1 MASPAPAEANTRG
14 GGLPSLPAIA
24 ARQWL
29 PIVVAVV
36 GGLVLVAAATAILT
50 LELGTNQLAV
60 SAGDIAETT
69 IRAPRRATYVSQV
82 QTRTLR
88 EEAAAQVGD
97 YSDYDANLLRRLR
110 TQATEALSAV
120 SDVRKAGDT
129 LTAERQRRIVLLI
142 PDLPARIVAL
152 MVELPDADWLAV
164 TAEISR
170 ILDNHITQRIH
181 KDELAEVHGQAI
193 ASINQ
198 SLSSDQIAVISAL
211 VHEYI
216 QENLIY
222 NAVATEEAR
231 QQARDAVQ
239 PVTATV
245 ELSEVIVRAGE
256 TLTEEDVEAL
266 KALGLSRRP
275 LRFDLLLGTALYV
288 GLLVGLFLYYVS
300 IFQPATLTHPLHLSG
315 LLASI
320 VIPLFVTKL
329 VLPTTYWAVYAIPL
343 ATGAMVL
350 SSLLAPRL
358 AFAWCAAT
366 VLLLAPLYNGNLEL
380 VTLSFTTSVAG
391 ALGARRIER
400 MHTFFVAGLL
410 VAVAGLVIVVAF
422 RLLQQDYDLIA
433 MTPLVLA
440 TLGNGAL
447 AAVLTLGISGL
458 AGILFGATTTMQL
471 LEWAHPGQTLLR
483 RLALEAPGTFH
494 HSMLVANLAE
504 QAAERIGGN
513 PLLARVGAYYHD
525 IGKLHRPYYFIE
537 NQMDGENIH
546 DHLGPQE
553 SALAIIEHSAKGLAL
568 GRQHRLPRRIQS
580 FIAEHHGD
588 TCMQYFYRRAVEDN
602 GRRPVSED
610 QFRYPG
616 PKPRTKETAL
626 VMLADSAEAAVRSA
640 TTAPSATRQSAQ
652 SIKELVTRVVDERIL
667 EGQLD
672 DAALTLRDITNIKRT
687 LTQQLQ
693 GIYHP
698 RIEYPKATTAPAKLP
713 SPDAERAADG

>member
-1 MASPAPAEANTRG
+1 MAASGPAEGNTES
-14 GGLPSLPAIA
+14 GGLLRLPTIA

-29 PIVVAVV
+29 PIVAAVV
-36 GGLVLVAAATAILT
+36 GGLVLVVAATAIIT
-50 LELGTNQLAV
+50 LELGTDQLAV
-60 SAGDIAETT
+60 AAGEVAETT
-69 IRAPRRATYVSQV
+69 ILAPRRATYVSQV
-82 QTRTLR
+82 QTRALR
-88 EEAAAQVGD
+88 EAAAGQVGD
-97 YSDYDANLLRRLR
+97 YSDYDSSLLRRLH
-110 TQATEALSAV
+110 TKATEALSAV
-120 SDVRKAGDT
+120 SGARKAGNT
-129 LTAERQRRIVLLI
+129 ATAERQRQIAALI
-142 PDLPARIVAL
+142 PNLPVGTVAL
-152 MVELPDADWLAV
+152 IVKLPDADWLAV
-164 TAEISR
+164 TAETSR
-170 ILDNHITQRIH
+170 ILDNYVGQRIH
-181 KDELAEVHGQAI
+181 EDELTDIHGRAI

-198 SLSSDQIAVISAL
+198 SLSSDQIAVVSAL
-211 VHEYI
+211 VREYI

-222 NAVATEEAR
+222 NPAATEAAR

-245 ELSEVIVRAGE
+245 ELGEVIVRAGE
-256 TLTEEDVEAL
+256 TLTEDDIEAL

-288 GLLVGLFLYYVS
+288 GLLVGLFLCYVS
-300 IFQPATLTHPLHLSG
+300 IFQLAVLTHPLQLTG

-320 VIPLFVTKL
+320 VVPLFVTKL

-358 AFAWCAAT
+358 AFAWCVAT

-380 VTLSFTTSVAG
+380 IALSFATTAAG
-391 ALGARRIER
+391 AMGARQIER

-410 VAVAGLVIVVAF
+410 VAVVGLVIVVAF
-422 RLLQQDYDLIA
+422 RLLYQDHDLIA
-433 MTPLVLA
+433 MTPIVLA

-553 SALAIIEHSAKGLAL
+553 SALAIIEHTAKGLAL
-568 GRQHRLPRRIQS
+568 GRQHRLPRQVQA
-580 FIAEHHGD
+580 FIGEHHGD
-588 TCMQYFYRRAVEDN
+588 MCMQYFYRRAVEEN
-602 GRRPVSED
+602 GHQPVSEA

-616 PKPRTKETAL
+616 PKPQTKETAL
-626 VMLADSAEAAVRSA
+626 VMLADCAEAAVRSA
-640 TTAPSATRQSAQ
+640 TTAASASRQSAQ
-652 SIKELVTRVVDERIL
+652 SIEEMVARVVDGRIV

-672 DAALTLRDITNIKRT
+672 DSALTLQDIKSIKRS

-698 RIEYPKATTAPAKLP
+698 RIEYPKAATAPARLP

>member
-1 MASPAPAEANTRG
+1 MASSASAETNTRG
-14 GGLPSLPAIA
+14 GSLPRLPAIA
-24 ARQWL
+24 ARRWL
-29 PIVVAVV
+29 PIVAAVV
-36 GGLVLVAAATAILT
+36 GGLVLVVAATAILT
-50 LELGTNQLAV
+50 LDIGTDRPVLLAGEV
-60 SAGDIAETT
+60 AETT
-69 IRAPRRATYVSQV
+69 ILAPRRTTYVSQV
-82 QTRTLR
+82 QTRALR
-88 EEAAAQVGD
+88 AEAAGQVGD

-110 TQATEALSAV
+110 TNATEALSAV

-129 LTAERQRRIVLLI
+129 STTAEQQRRIALLI
-142 PDLPARIVAL
+142 PNLPARIVAL
-152 MVELPDADWLAV
+152 VAELPDADWLAV
-164 TAEISR
+164 TAETSR
-170 ILDNHITQRIH
+170 ILDNHIAQRIH
-181 KDELAEVHGQAI
+181 EDELADVHGQAI

-198 SLSSDQIAVISAL
+198 SLSSDQIAVVSAL
-211 VHEYI
+211 VREYI

-222 NAVATEEAR
+222 NAVATEQAR

-256 TLTEEDVEAL
+256 TLTEDDIEAL
-266 KALGLSRRP
+266 KALGLARRT
-275 LRFDLLLGTALYV
+275 LRLELLLGTALYV

-300 IFQPATLTHPLHLSG
+300 IFQPVTLTRPLQLTG
-315 LLASI
+315 LLVSI

-329 VLPTTYWAVYAIPL
+329 VLPTTHWAVYAIPL

-358 AFAWCAAT
+358 AFAWCVVT

-380 VTLSFTTSVAG
+380 IALSFATTAAG

-422 RLLQQDYDLIA
+422 RLLNQDYDLVA

-546 DHLGPQE
+546 DHLGPQKAHWP
-553 SALAIIEHSAKGLAL
+553 SSSTQPRAWPSGASTASRDAFRASSPSTMAICACSISIG
-568 GRQHRLPRRIQS
+568 GQSRI
-580 FIAEHHGD
+580 
-588 TCMQYFYRRAVEDN
+588 TV
-602 GRRPVSED
+602 VS
-610 QFRYPG
+610 R
-616 PKPRTKETAL
+616 
-626 VMLADSAEAAVRSA
+626 
-640 TTAPSATRQSAQ
+640 
-652 SIKELVTRVVDERIL
+652 
-667 EGQLD
+667 
-672 DAALTLRDITNIKRT
+672 
-687 LTQQLQ
+687 
-693 GIYHP
+693 
-698 RIEYPKATTAPAKLP
+698 
-713 SPDAERAADG
+713 

>member
-1 MASPAPAEANTRG
+1 MASSAPAEANTKV
-14 GGLPSLPAIA
+14 GGLPRLPAIA

-29 PIVVAVV
+29 AIVVAVV
-36 GGLVLVAAATAILT
+36 GGLGLVVAATAILT
-50 LELGTNQLAV
+50 LEFGTDRPAV
-60 SAGDIAETT
+60 SAGEVAESTV
-69 IRAPRRATYVSQV
+69 RAPRRATYVSQV
-82 QTRTLR
+82 QTRALR

-97 YSDYDANLLRRLR
+97 YSDYDSNLLRRLR
-110 TQATEALSAV
+110 TNATKALSAV
-120 SDVRKAGDT
+120 SNVREAGNASS
-129 LTAERQRRIVLLI
+129 AERQRQIAALI
-142 PDLPARIVAL
+142 PNLPARIVAL
-152 MVELPDADWLAV
+152 MAALPDADWLVV
-164 TAEISR
+164 TAETLR
-170 ILDNHITQRIH
+170 ILDDHVEQRIH
-181 KDELAEVHGQAI
+181 ADELDDVHGQAI

-198 SLSSDQIAVISAL
+198 SLSSDQIAVVSAL
-211 VHEYI
+211 VREYI

-222 NAVATEEAR
+222 NPLATEAAR

-256 TLTEEDVEAL
+256 TLTEDDVEAL

-275 LRFDLLLGTALYV
+275 LRFGFLLGTALYV
-288 GLLVGLFLYYVS
+288 GLVVGLFLYYVS
-300 IFQPATLTHPLHLSG
+300 VFRPATLAHPLQLTG
-315 LLASI
+315 VLTSI
-320 VIPLFVTKL
+320 AIALFVTKL
-329 VLPTTYWAVYAIPL
+329 VLPTAYWAVYVIPL

-358 AFAWCAAT
+358 ALAWCAAT

-380 VTLSFTTSVAG
+380 ITLSTTTTAAG

-400 MHTFFVAGLL
+400 MHTFFVAGLQA
-410 VAVAGLVIVVAF
+410 AVAGLVIVVAF
-422 RLLQQDYDLIA
+422 RLLHQDYDLISL
-433 MTPLVLA
+433 TPVVLA
-440 TLGNGAL
+440 TLGSGAL
-447 AAVLTLGISGL
+447 AAVLALGISGL

-471 LEWAHPGQTLLR
+471 LELAHPGQTLLR

-553 SALAIIEHSAKGLAL
+553 SALAIIEHTTKGLAL

-580 FIAEHHGD
+580 FIGEHHGD
-588 TCMQYFYRRAVEDN
+588 MCMQYFYRRAVEEN
-602 GRRPVSED
+602 GHQPVSED

-616 PKPRTKETAL
+616 PKPQTKETAL
-626 VMLADSAEAAVRSA
+626 VMLTDSAEAAVRSA
-640 TTAPSATRQSAQ
+640 TSAASATRQSAQ
-652 SIKELVTRVVDERIL
+652 AIEEMVTRVVDERIL

-672 DAALTLRDITNIKRT
+672 DSALTLQDIKSIKRS

-698 RIEYPKATTAPAKLP
+698 RIEYPKATTDPARLP
-713 SPDAERAADG
+713 SPNAERAADG

>member
-1 MASPAPAEANTRG
+1 MASPVPAEANTRG
-14 GGLPSLPAIA
+14 WSLPRLPAIA

-29 PIVVAVV
+29 PIVAAVV
-36 GGLVLVAAATAILT
+36 GGLVLIVAATAILT
-50 LELGTNQLAV
+50 LELGADQPTL
-60 SAGDIAETT
+60 SAGEIADRT
-69 IRAPRRATYVSQV
+69 ILAPRRATYVSQV
-82 QTRTLR
+82 QTQALR
-88 EEAAAQVGD
+88 AAAAAQVGD
-97 YSDYDANLLRRLR
+97 YSDYDSSLLRRLR
-110 TQATEALSAV
+110 TQATEALRAV
-120 SDVRKAGDT
+120 SDVRKASNASS
-129 LTAERQRRIVLLI
+129 AERQRQIAALIPNLSGRIVT
-142 PDLPARIVAL
+142 L
-152 MVELPDADWLAV
+152 MAELPDADWLV
-164 TAEISR
+164 ITPETLR
-170 ILDNHITQRIH
+170 ILDDHIEQRIH
-181 KDELAEVHGQAI
+181 DAELADVHGEAI

-198 SLSSDQIAVISAL
+198 SLSSDQMAVVAAL
-211 VHEYI
+211 VREYI
-216 QENLIY
+216 QGNLIY
-222 NAVATEEAR
+222 NPRATEQAR

-239 PVTATV
+239 PVTATL
-245 ELSEVIVRAGE
+245 ELREVIVRAGE
-256 TLTEEDVEAL
+256 TLTEDDVEAL

-275 LRFDLLLGTALYV
+275 LRLELLLGTALYV

-300 IFQPATLTHPLHLSG
+300 IFQPATFSHPLQLTG
-315 LLASI
+315 VLVSI
-320 VIPLFVTKL
+320 LIPLFVTKL
-329 VLPTTYWAVYAIPL
+329 VLPTTHWAIYAIPL

-380 VTLSFTTSVAG
+380 ITLSFATTATG

-422 RLLQQDYDLIA
+422 RLLHQDFDLVA

-458 AGILFGATTTMQL
+458 AGILFGATTSMQL

-504 QAAERIGGN
+504 QAAEHIGGN

-553 SALAIIEHSAKGLAL
+553 SALAIIEHTTKGLAL

-588 TCMQYFYRRAVEDN
+588 MCMQYFYRRAVEEN
-602 GRRPVSED
+602 GHQPVSED
-610 QFRYPG
+610 QFHYPG
-616 PKPRTKETAL
+616 PKPQSKETAL

-652 SIKELVTRVVDERIL
+652 SIEALVTRVVDERIL

-672 DAALTLRDITNIKRT
+672 DSALTLQDIKRIKRS

-698 RIEYPKATTAPAKLP
+698 RIEYPKAATAPARLP

>member
-1 MASPAPAEANTRG
+1 MASSASAETNTG
-14 GGLPSLPAIA
+14 GGRIPRLPAIA
-24 ARQWL
+24 SRRWL
-29 PIVVAVV
+29 PIVAAVV
-36 GGLVLVAAATAILT
+36 GGLVLVAAATTILT
-50 LELGTNQLAV
+50 LDIGTDRPALLAGEV
-60 SAGDIAETT
+60 AETT
-69 IRAPRRATYVSQV
+69 ILAPRRTTYVSQV
-82 QTRTLR
+82 QTRALR
-88 EEAAAQVGD
+88 AEAAGQVGD

-110 TQATEALSAV
+110 TNATEALSAV
-120 SDVRKAGDT
+120 SDVRKVGDT
-129 LTAERQRRIVLLI
+129 STAERQRRIALLI
-142 PDLPARIVAL
+142 PNLPARIVAL
-152 MVELPDADWLAV
+152 MAGLPDADWLAV
-164 TAEISR
+164 TAETSR
-170 ILDNHITQRIH
+170 ILDNHVGQRIH
-181 KDELAEVHGQAI
+181 EDELADVHGQAV
-193 ASINQ
+193 AAINQ
-198 SLSSDQIAVISAL
+198 SLSSDQIAVVSAL
-211 VHEYI
+211 VREYI

-222 NAVATEEAR
+222 NAVATEQAR

-256 TLTEEDVEAL
+256 TLTEDDIEAL
-266 KALGLSRRP
+266 KALGLSRRT
-275 LRFDLLLGTALYV
+275 LQLELLLGTALYV

-300 IFQPATLTHPLHLSG
+300 IFQPATFSHPLQLTG
-315 LLASI
+315 VLASI

-380 VTLSFTTSVAG
+380 ITLSFATTAAG

-422 RLLQQDYDLIA
+422 RLLHQDYDLVA
-433 MTPLVLA
+433 MTPLILA

-553 SALAIIEHSAKGLAL
+553 SALAIIEHTAKGLAL

-588 TCMQYFYRRAVEDN
+588 MCMQYFYRRAVEDN
-602 GRRPVSED
+602 GHQPVSED

-652 SIKELVTRVVDERIL
+652 SIEALVTRVVDERVL

-672 DAALTLRDITNIKRT
+672 DSALTLQDIKWIKRS

-698 RIEYPKATTAPAKLP
+698 RIEYPKATTDPARLP
-713 SPDAERAADG
+713 SPDAERVAGG

>member
-1 MASPAPAEANTRG
+1 MALSAPAELNTRG
-14 GGLPSLPAIA
+14 GRLPRLPAIA

-29 PIVVAVV
+29 PIVAAVV
-36 GGLVLVAAATAILT
+36 GGVVLVVAATAILT
-50 LELGTNQLAV
+50 LEFGTSLPAL
-60 SAGDIAETT
+60 SPGDVAERT
-69 IRAPRRATYVSQV
+69 ILAPRRATYVSQV
-82 QTRTLR
+82 QTEALR
-88 EEAAAQVGD
+88 DAAAVQVGN
-97 YSDYDANLLRRLR
+97 YSDYDSGLLRRLR
-110 TQATEALSAV
+110 TNATEALRAV
-120 SDVRKAGDT
+120 SDARQADNASS
-129 LTAERQRRIVLLI
+129 AERQRQIAALI
-142 PDLPARIVAL
+142 PAL
-152 MVELPDADWLAV
+152 SERVVTLMAELPEADWLV
-164 TAEISR
+164 ITPETLR
-170 ILDNHITQRIH
+170 ILDDHVEQRIH
-181 KDELAEVHGQAI
+181 DAELATVHDQAI
-193 ASINQ
+193 ATINQ
-198 SLSSDQIAVISAL
+198 SLSSDQMAVVAAL
-211 VHEYI
+211 VREYI
-216 QENLIY
+216 QGNLIH
-222 NAVATEEAR
+222 NPAATERAR

-239 PVTATV
+239 PVNVTV
-245 ELSEVIVRAGE
+245 ELREVIVRAGE
-256 TLTEEDVEAL
+256 TLTEDDVEAL
-266 KALGLSRRP
+266 RALGLSRQP
-275 LRFDLLLGTALYV
+275 LRFELLLGTTLYV

-300 IFQPATLTHPLHLSG
+300 IFQPAILTHPLQLTG
-315 LLASI
+315 VLVSI
-320 VIPLFVTKL
+320 IIALFVTKL
-329 VLPTTYWAVYAIPL
+329 VLPTTHWVVYAIPL

-350 SSLLAPRL
+350 SSLRVPRL
-358 AFAWCAAT
+358 AFAWCAIT

-380 VTLSFTTSVAG
+380 ITLSCVTTAAG

-422 RLLQQDYDLIA
+422 RLLHQDFDLIG
-433 MTPLVLA
+433 MTPVVLA

-458 AGILFGATTTMQL
+458 VGILFGATTTMQL

-537 NQMDGENIH
+537 NQLDGENIH

-553 SALAIIEHSAKGLAL
+553 SALAIIDHRARGLAL
-568 GRQHRLPRRIQS
+568 GQQHRLPRRIQS

-588 TCMQYFYRRAVEDN
+588 ACMKYFYRRAVEDN
-602 GRRPVSED
+602 GHAPVSED

-616 PKPRTKETAL
+616 PKPQTKETAL

-652 SIKELVTRVVDERIL
+652 SIGDLVTRVVDERIL

-672 DAALTLRDITNIKRT
+672 DSALTLQDIKGIKQS

-698 RIEYPKATTAPAKLP
+698 RIEYPKATAAPALP
-713 SPDAERAADG
+713 SPDAERVADG

>member
-1 MASPAPAEANTRG
+1 MASPASAEANTKV
-14 GGLPSLPAIA
+14 GGLPRLPAIA
-24 ARQWL
+24 GRQWL

-50 LELGTNQLAV
+50 LELGTDRPVL
-60 SAGDIAETT
+60 SAGEVAETT
-69 IRAPRRATYVSQV
+69 ILAPRRATYVSQV
-82 QTRTLR
+82 QTRALR
-88 EEAAAQVGD
+88 EAAAAQVGD
-97 YSDYDANLLRRLR
+97 YSDYDSSLLRRLR
-110 TQATEALSAV
+110 TNATEALSAV
-120 SDVRKAGDT
+120 SDVRKAGHASS
-129 LTAERQRRIVLLI
+129 AERQRQIAALI
-142 PDLPARIVAL
+142 PNLSAGTVAL
-152 MVELPDADWLAV
+152 MAELPDADWLAV
-164 TAEISR
+164 TAETLR
-170 ILDNHITQRIH
+170 ILDNHVGQRIH
-181 KDELAEVHGQAI
+181 GDELADVQGQAI

-198 SLSSDQIAVISAL
+198 SLSSDQIAVVSAL
-211 VHEYI
+211 VREYI

-222 NAVATEEAR
+222 NAEATEEAR

-256 TLTEEDVEAL
+256 TLTEDDVEAL

-275 LRFDLLLGTALYV
+275 LRFGFLLGTALYV

-300 IFQPATLTHPLHLSG
+300 IFQPVTFSHPLHVTG
-315 LLASI
+315 LLVSI

-329 VLPTTYWAVYAIPL
+329 ILPTAHWAVYAIPL

-358 AFAWCAAT
+358 ALVWSVTT

-380 VTLSFTTSVAG
+380 ITLSVTTTVAG

-410 VAVAGLVIVVAF
+410 VAVSGLVIVVAF
-422 RLLQQDYDLIA
+422 RLLHQDYDLIA

-553 SALAIIEHSAKGLAL
+553 SALAIIEHRSKGLAL

-580 FIAEHHGD
+580 FISEHHGD

-602 GRRPVSED
+602 GHPPVSED

-616 PKPRTKETAL
+616 PKPQTKETAL

-640 TTAPSATRQSAQ
+640 TTAPTATRQSAQ
-652 SIKELVTRVVDERIL
+652 SIEELVIRVVDERVL

-672 DAALTLRDITNIKRT
+672 DSALTLQDIKSIKRT